1 VTGQYYAVDSD
12 TLRLEKI
19 VYPNETLP
27 FDVGIL
33 PTALTHFDETYM
45 TFHSILFDKDNIQQ
59 KEIEEQPEFFPDLNL
74 DQVIDAI
81 TARKKD
87 YDLKPFFYNH
97 LRDAETIYYRHEVMR
112 DLEDRKLMT
121 HINTFAEKMI
131 VVRRY
136 LGMVEKLDFHHHKQG
151 WFLEAALLYCG
162 ATVNFAQELDK
173 TNVKSRGFLAF
184 RKYMAGYVQSHA
196 FQTLQKEAQK
206 VKSGLSNVK
215 YSVIIQEGGR
225 FSVRKFEGETDYSVE
240 VEQTFEKFK
249 QGAANNYLSDIYKG
263 SGMNHIEA
271 KILEFVA
278 LLYPKPFAA
287 LDQFC
292 VNHSQFVD
300 ETIRV
305 FDREVQ
311 FYVAYLEFIADI
323 KHKGLTFCYPQ
334 VGVNRE
340 VYDYDGFDLALAHA
354 LIYTE
359 KPVIANDFTLK
370 DPERIIVV
378 SGPNQGGKT
387 TFARTFG
394 QLHYLASLGCPV
406 PGREARLVLFDQIYA
421 HFERQED
428 IRNLRGKLEDDVT
441 RIHEILVHAT
451 TDSILIMNEIFA
463 STTLQDA
470 VFLSKEIM
478 TKVMGLDALCVW
490 VTFIDELS
498 TLSEKT
504 ISMVST
510 VVPENPAMRTFKIIR
525 KPADGLAYALSLA
538 EKHRLT
544 YSQIKE
550 RIPS

>member
-1 VTGQYYAVDSD
+1 
-12 TLRLEKI
+12 
-19 VYPNETLP
+19 
-27 FDVGIL
+27 
-33 PTALTHFDETYM
+33 M
-45 TFHSILFDKDNIQQ
+45 TFHSILFDKDKIQ
-59 KEIEEQPEFFPDLNL
+59 KEKTEQPEFFPDLNL
-74 DQVIDAI
+74 DQVINAI
-81 TARKKD
+81 AERKKE

-97 LRDAETIYYRHEVMR
+97 LRDAKTIYYRHEVMR
-112 DLEDRKLMT
+112 DLENDTLMAS
-121 HINTFAEKMI
+121 INTFAEKMVI
-131 VVRRY
+131 VRRY
-136 LGMVEKLDFHHHKQG
+136 LGMVEKLNFHHHKQG
-151 WFLEAALLYCG
+151 WFLEAVLLYCE
-162 ATVNFAQELDK
+162 ATVKFAQELEEA
-173 TNVKSRGFLAF
+173 NVKSRGFLAF
-184 RKYMAGYVQSHA
+184 REYVTKYVHSQA
-196 FQTLQKEAQK
+196 FQALQKEAQK
-206 VKSGLSNVK
+206 VKHGLSNVK
-215 YSVIIQEGGR
+215 YSVIIQEGR
-225 FSVRKFEGETDYSVE
+225 FSVRKYEGETDYSVQ

-249 QGAANNYLSDIYKG
+249 QGAANNYLSDINNR

-323 KHKGLTFCYPQ
+323 KQKGLKFCYPQ
-334 VGVNRE
+334 VGTSRE
-340 VYDYDGFDLALAHA
+340 VYDYDGFDLALAHT
-354 LIYTE
+354 LIYTD
-359 KPVIANDFTLK
+359 KSIVCNDFSLNG
-370 DPERIIVV
+370 PERIIVV

-406 PGREARLVLFDQIYA
+406 PGRDARLFLFDQIFA

-428 IRNLRGKLEDDVT
+428 IRNLRGKLEDDVA
-441 RIHEILVHAT
+441 RIHDILVHAT
-451 TDSILIMNEIFA
+451 PDSILILNEIFA

-478 TKVMGLDALCVW
+478 AKVMELDLLCVW

-498 TLSEKT
+498 TLSERT
-504 ISMVST
+504 VSMVSM
-510 VVPENPAMRTFKIIR
+510 VVPDNPALRTFKIIR

>member
-1 VTGQYYAVDSD
+1 
-12 TLRLEKI
+12 
-19 VYPNETLP
+19 
-27 FDVGIL
+27 
-33 PTALTHFDETYM
+33 M
-45 TFHSILFDKDNIQQ
+45 TFHSILFDKGNIQ
-59 KEIEEQPEFFPDLNL
+59 KEVAKQPEFFTDLNL

-81 TARKKD
+81 TAHKKD
-87 YDLKPFFYNH
+87 YNLKPFFYNH
-97 LRDAETIYYRHEVMR
+97 LRDAETIYYRHEVTR
-112 DLEDRKLMT
+112 DLENDVLMT
-121 HINTFAEKMI
+121 HVKAFAEKMI
-131 VVRRY
+131 IVRRY
-136 LGMVEKLDFHHHKQG
+136 LGMVEKLDFHYHKEG
-151 WFLEAALLYCG
+151 WILEAVLLYCG
-162 ATVNFAQELDK
+162 AITEFASNLSQI
-173 TNVKSRGFLAF
+173 NMKSHGFLAF
-184 RKYMAGYVQSHA
+184 REYVTNHVHSQA
-196 FQTLQKEAQK
+196 FQTLQKDAQK
-206 VKSGLSNVK
+206 VKHGLSNVK
-215 YSVIIQEGGR
+215 YSVIIQEGR
-225 FSVRKFEGETDYSVE
+225 FSVQKYQGETDYSVD
-240 VEQTFEKFK
+240 VEKTFEKFK
-249 QGAANNYLSDIYKG
+249 QSAANNYLSNLNQG

-292 VNHSQFVD
+292 VNHNQFVD
-300 ETIRV
+300 ETIQV

-334 VGVNRE
+334 VGASRE

-354 LIYTE
+354 LIYTD
-359 KPVIANDFTLK
+359 KSVVCNDFSLD

-406 PGREARLVLFDQIYA
+406 PGREARLFLFNQIYA

-428 IRNLRGKLEDDVT
+428 IRNLRGKLEDDVA
-441 RIHEILVHAT
+441 RIHEILVRAT
-451 TDSILIMNEIFA
+451 PESILIMNEIFA

-478 TKVMGLDALCVW
+478 ARVMELDALCVW

-498 TLSEKT
+498 SLSEKT

-510 VVPENPAMRTFKIIR
+510 VVPEDPAMRTFKILR
-525 KPADGLAYALSLA
+525 RPADGLAYALSLA

-544 YSQIKE
+544 YAQIKE

>member
-1 VTGQYYAVDSD
+1 
-12 TLRLEKI
+12 
-19 VYPNETLP
+19 
-27 FDVGIL
+27 
-33 PTALTHFDETYM
+33 M
-45 TFHSILFDKDNIQQ
+45 TFQSILFDKSNIQ
-59 KEIEEQPEFFPDLNL
+59 KEVLKQPEFFPDLNM

-87 YDLKPFFYNH
+87 YNLKPFFYNH
-97 LRDAETIYYRHEVMR
+97 LRDAETIYYRHEIMQ
-112 DLEDRKLMT
+112 DLENDTLMARIKAFT
-121 HINTFAEKMI
+121 EKMV

-136 LGMVEKLDFHHHKQG
+136 LGLVETLDFHYHKEG
-151 WFLEAALLYCG
+151 WILEAVLLYCE
-162 ATVNFAQELDK
+162 AVTEL
-173 TNVKSRGFLAF
+173 TNHLNQINMKSRGLLTF
-184 RKYMAGYVQSHA
+184 REFATNYVHSHA

-206 VKSGLSNVK
+206 VKGGLSNVK
-215 YSVIIQEGGR
+215 YSVIIQEGR
-225 FSVRKFEGETDYSVE
+225 FSVQKYEGETDYSVE
-240 VEQTFEKFK
+240 VEKTFEKFK
-249 QGAANNYLSDIYKG
+249 QSAANNYLSDVYKG

-292 VNHSQFVD
+292 TTYDHFMDNTLQ
-300 ETIRV
+300 T
-305 FDREVQ
+305 FDREIQ
-311 FYVAYLEFIADI
+311 FYIAYLDFIADF
-323 KHKGLTFCYPQ
+323 KYKGLTFCYPQ
-334 VGVNRE
+334 VGTSRE

-354 LIYTE
+354 LTLTE
-359 KPVIANDFTLK
+359 KTVVCNDFYLK
-370 DPERIIVV
+370 GPERIIVV

-406 PGREARLVLFDQIYA
+406 PGREARLFLFDQIYA

-441 RIHEILVHAT
+441 RIHEILTHAT
-451 TDSILIMNEIFA
+451 PDSILIMNEIFA

-470 VFLSKEIM
+470 VFLSQEIM
-478 TKVMGLDALCVW
+478 TRIMELDALCVW

-498 TLSEKT
+498 SLSEKT
-504 ISMVST
+504 VSMVST
-510 VVPENPAMRTFKIIR
+510 VVPDNPAMRTFKIVR

-544 YSQIKE
+544 YKQIKE
-550 RIPS
+550 RIQA

>member
-1 VTGQYYAVDSD
+1 M
-12 TLRLEKI
+12 I
-19 VYPNETLP
+19 
-27 FDVGIL
+27 
-33 PTALTHFDETYM
+33 
-45 TFHSILFDKDNIQQ
+45 FHSILFEKDLPQ
-59 KEIEEQPEFFPDLNL
+59 KETAKQPEFFPDLNL

-81 TARKKD
+81 TARRQD
-87 YDLKPFFYNH
+87 YNLKPFFYHH
-97 LRDAETIYYRHEVMR
+97 LRDKETIYYRHEVMQ

-121 HINTFAEKMI
+121 YIKAFAEKM
-131 VVRRY
+131 VRVRRY
-136 LGMVEKLDFHHHKQG
+136 LGMVEKLDSHYHRLG
-151 WFLEAALLYCG
+151 LILESALLYCEAMNHLLLG
-162 ATVNFAQELDK
+162 LGQVQLR
-173 TNVKSRGFLAF
+173 SRGFLAF
-184 RKYMAGYVQSHA
+184 REYVTTYFHSHKFQS
-196 FQTLQKEAQK
+196 LQKEAQK

-215 YSVIIQEGGR
+215 YSVIIQEGR
-225 FSVRKFEGETDYSVE
+225 FSVRKYEGETDYSVE
-240 VEQTFEKFK
+240 VLQTFEKFK
-249 QGAANNYLSDIYKG
+249 QGAANSYLSDLHEG

-278 LLYPKPFAA
+278 LLYPKPFTA

-292 VNHSQFVD
+292 TNHSQFID
-300 ETIRV
+300 DTIRV
-305 FDREVQ
+305 FDREIQ
-311 FYVAYLEFIADI
+311 FYIAYLDFIAGI
-323 KHKGLTFCYPQ
+323 KYKGLIFCYPQ
-334 VGVNRE
+334 VGTSRE

-354 LIYTE
+354 LTLSE
-359 KPVIANDFTLK
+359 KRIICNDFYLK

-406 PGREARLVLFDQIYA
+406 PGREARLFLFDQIYA

-428 IRNLRGKLEDDVT
+428 IRNLRGKLEDDVA
-441 RIHEILVHAT
+441 RIHDILTHAT
-451 TDSILIMNEIFA
+451 TQSILIMNEIFA

-478 TKVMGLDALCVW
+478 TRIMELDALCVW

-498 TLSEKT
+498 SLSEKT

-510 VVPENPAMRTFKIIR
+510 VVPENPAMRTFKIVR

-544 YSQIKE
+544 HRQIKE
-550 RIPS
+550 RIQA

>member
-1 VTGQYYAVDSD
+1 M
-12 TLRLEKI
+12 I
-19 VYPNETLP
+19 
-27 FDVGIL
+27 
-33 PTALTHFDETYM
+33 
-45 TFHSILFDKDNIQQ
+45 FHSILFDKENIQ
-59 KEIEEQPEFFPDLNL
+59 KEVAEQPEFFPDLNL

-81 TARKKD
+81 TARKQE
-87 YDLKPFFYNH
+87 YNLKPFFYNH
-97 LRDAETIYYRHEVMR
+97 LRDAEIIYYRHEVMR

-121 HINTFAEKMI
+121 HIKAFAEKMVI
-131 VVRRY
+131 VRRY

-151 WFLEAALLYCG
+151 WILESVLVYCEAVNHLLHDLEQ
-162 ATVNFAQELDK
+162 VE
-173 TNVKSRGFLAF
+173 VRSRGFSAF
-184 RKYMAGYVQSHA
+184 REYVNTYVHSHA
-196 FQTLQKEAQK
+196 FQALQKEAQK
-206 VKSGLSNVK
+206 VKGGLSNVK
-215 YSVIIQEGGR
+215 YSVIIQEGR
-225 FSVRKFEGETDYSVE
+225 FSVRKCEGETDYSVE

-249 QGAANNYLSDIYKG
+249 QGAANNYLSDPYKG

-292 VNHSQFVD
+292 ANHSQFID
-300 ETIRV
+300 DTIRI
-305 FDREVQ
+305 FDREIQ
-311 FYVAYLEFIADI
+311 FYIAYLDFIADV
-323 KHKGLTFCYPQ
+323 KFKGLNFCYPQ
-334 VGVNRE
+334 VGASRE

-354 LIYTE
+354 LTLTE
-359 KPVIANDFTLK
+359 KAVVCNDFYLK

-387 TFARTFG
+387 TFARMFG

-406 PGREARLVLFDQIYA
+406 PGREARLFLFDQIFA

-428 IRNLRGKLEDDVT
+428 IRNLRGKLEDDVA
-441 RIHEILVHAT
+441 RIHDILVRAT

-470 VFLSKEIM
+470 VYLSKEIM
-478 TKVMGLDALCVW
+478 AKIMELDVLCVW

-498 TLSEKT
+498 SLSEKT
-504 ISMVST
+504 VSMVST
-510 VVPENPAMRTFKIIR
+510 VVPDNPAMRTFKIIR

-544 YSQIKE
+544 YRQIKE
-550 RIPS
+550 RIHV

>member
-1 VTGQYYAVDSD
+1 
-12 TLRLEKI
+12 
-19 VYPNETLP
+19 
-27 FDVGIL
+27 
-33 PTALTHFDETYM
+33 M
-45 TFHSILFDKDNIQQ
+45 TFHSILFDKDKIQ
-59 KEIEEQPEFFPDLNL
+59 KEKTEQPEFFPDLNL
-74 DQVIDAI
+74 DQVINAI
-81 TARKKD
+81 AERKKE

-97 LRDAETIYYRHEVMR
+97 LRDAKTIYYRHEVMR
-112 DLEDRKLMT
+112 DLENDTLMAS
-121 HINTFAEKMI
+121 INTFAEKMVI
-131 VVRRY
+131 VRCY
-136 LGMVEKLDFHHHKQG
+136 LGMVEKLNFHHHKQG
-151 WFLEAALLYCG
+151 WFLEAVLLYCE
-162 ATVNFAQELDK
+162 ATVKFAQELEEA
-173 TNVKSRGFLAF
+173 NVKSRGFLAF
-184 RKYMAGYVQSHA
+184 REYVTKYVHSQA
-196 FQTLQKEAQK
+196 FQALQKEAQK
-206 VKSGLSNVK
+206 VKHGLSNVK
-215 YSVIIQEGGR
+215 YSVIIQEGR
-225 FSVRKFEGETDYSVE
+225 FSVRKYEGETDYSVQ

-249 QGAANNYLSDIYKG
+249 QGAANNYLSDINNR

-323 KHKGLTFCYPQ
+323 KQKGLKFCYPQ
-334 VGVNRE
+334 VGTSRE
-340 VYDYDGFDLALAHA
+340 VYDYDGFDLALAHT
-354 LIYTE
+354 LIYTD
-359 KPVIANDFTLK
+359 KSIVCNDFSLNG
-370 DPERIIVV
+370 PERIIVV

-406 PGREARLVLFDQIYA
+406 PGRDARLFLFDQIFA

-428 IRNLRGKLEDDVT
+428 IRNLRGKLEDDVA
-441 RIHEILVHAT
+441 RIHDILVHAT
-451 TDSILIMNEIFA
+451 PDSILILNEIFA

-478 TKVMGLDALCVW
+478 AKVMELDLLCVW

-498 TLSEKT
+498 TLSERT
-504 ISMVST
+504 VSMVSM
-510 VVPENPAMRTFKIIR
+510 VVPDNPALRTFKIIR

>member
-1 VTGQYYAVDSD
+1 
-12 TLRLEKI
+12 
-19 VYPNETLP
+19 
-27 FDVGIL
+27 
-33 PTALTHFDETYM
+33 M
-45 TFHSILFDKDNIQQ
+45 TFHSILFDKDNIQ
-59 KEIEEQPEFFPDLNL
+59 KEKTEQPEFFPDLNL

-81 TARKKD
+81 TARKKE

-121 HINTFAEKMI
+121 SINAFAEKMVI
-131 VVRRY
+131 VRRY
-136 LGMVEKLDFHHHKQG
+136 LGMVEKLDFHYHKEG
-151 WFLEAALLYCG
+151 WYLEAVLLYCEA
-162 ATVNFAQELDK
+162 ATTFVQGLEK
-173 TNVKSRGFLAF
+173 TNMMSRGFLAF
-184 RKYMAGYVQSHA
+184 REYVTNYVHSHA
-196 FQTLQKEAQK
+196 FQALQKDAQK
-206 VKSGLSNVK
+206 VKHGLSNVK
-215 YSVIIQEGGR
+215 YSVIIQEGK
-225 FSVRKFEGETDYSVE
+225 FSVQKYEGETDYSVE
-240 VEQTFEKFK
+240 VVQTFEKFK
-249 QGAANNYLSDIYKG
+249 QGVANNYLSDLNKG

-292 VNHSQFVD
+292 FSHSQFVD

-323 KHKGLTFCYPQ
+323 KQKGLNFCYPQ
-334 VGVNRE
+334 VGESRE
-340 VYDYDGFDLALAHA
+340 VYDYESFDLALAHA
-354 LIYTE
+354 LIFTDSL
-359 KPVIANDFTLK
+359 VICNDFYLN

-387 TFARTFG
+387 TFARTVG
-394 QLHYLASLGCPV
+394 QLHYLAGLGCPV
-406 PGREARLVLFDQIYA
+406 PGREARLFLFDQIYA

-428 IRNLRGKLEDDVT
+428 IRNLRGKLEDDVA
-441 RIHEILVHAT
+441 RIHDILDRAT
-451 TDSILIMNEIFA
+451 PDSLLIMNEIFA

-478 TKVMGLDALCVW
+478 AKVMELDLLCVW

-498 TLSEKT
+498 ILSEKT
-504 ISMVST
+504 VSMVST

>member
-1 VTGQYYAVDSD
+1 
-12 TLRLEKI
+12 
-19 VYPNETLP
+19 
-27 FDVGIL
+27 
-33 PTALTHFDETYM
+33 M
-45 TFHSILFDKDNIQQ
+45 TFHSILFDKGNIQ
-59 KEIEEQPEFFPDLNL
+59 KEVVKQPEFFTDLNL

-81 TARKKD
+81 TARKKE

-112 DLEDRKLMT
+112 DLENRKVMAC
-121 HINTFAEKMI
+121 INVFAEKMVI
-131 VVRRY
+131 VRRY
-136 LGMVEKLDFHHHKQG
+136 LGMVEKLDFHYHREG
-151 WFLEAALLYCG
+151 WILEAALLYCD
-162 ATVNFAQELDK
+162 AVTEFASNLNQ
-173 TNVKSRGFLAF
+173 TNMKPRGLLAF
-184 RKYMAGYVQSHA
+184 HEYVTNYVHSNV
-196 FQTLQKEAQK
+196 FQALQKDAHK
-206 VKSGLSNVK
+206 VKLGLSSVK

-225 FSVRKFEGETDYSVE
+225 FSVRKYEGETDYSVE
-240 VEQTFEKFK
+240 VEKTFEKFK
-249 QGAANNYLSDIYKG
+249 QGAANNYLSDLNKG

-278 LLYPKPFAA
+278 LLYPKPFAS

-311 FYVAYLEFIADI
+311 FYVAYLEFIADL
-323 KHKGLTFCYPQ
+323 KYKGLKFCYPQ
-334 VGVNRE
+334 VGASRE
-340 VYDYDGFDLALAHA
+340 VYDFDGFDLALAHA
-354 LIYTE
+354 LIYTD
-359 KPVIANDFTLK
+359 KLVICNDFDLD

-406 PGREARLVLFDQIYA
+406 PGREARLFLFDQIYA

-428 IRNLRGKLEDDVT
+428 IRNLRGKLEDDVA
-441 RIHEILVHAT
+441 RIHEILVRAT
-451 TDSILIMNEIFA
+451 PDSILIMNEIFA

-478 TKVMGLDALCVW
+478 ARIMELDALCVW

-498 TLSEKT
+498 ALSEKT

-510 VVPENPAMRTFKIIR
+510 VMPDNSALRTFKIIR